1 MKRVFLFS
9 IMLIVALCYV
19 NAQTF
24 MSNGIWY
31 KYIPWS
37 NSVTRDRCAVI
48 APPDNESY
56 PENLE
61 VPATV
66 EYNGKTYNVT
76 ADIDLYNGT
85 PVFKGVK
92 RLRLNV
98 EPFAAETEAMIP
110 WYLPINIVNAE
121 NLESVE
127 IPYFGSGT
135 INIKNC
141 HNIAEIKTIQW
152 PAMIS
157 ISSCNIK
164 YLTLPSKSSGV
175 TITDMPNLEYLSFY
189 AYRNV
194 TVSNCPNLEHLE
206 VYGWRCDKCIMRD
219 RILGTFDKSFT
230 IEGCDN
236 VKSLVADVDCFKA
249 ERYTYTYA
257 LIDTIE
263 LFYNLK
269 SVESLTLGEC
279 FTEISLS
286 KLELFNYYFPKLK
299 SLYCAYATKIMESAF
314 IDCPLLEEYTLGDYV
329 TSISSKAF
337 NGSNISRIL
346 TTPDCR
352 FSVASFCIINDSDNS
367 ITGIMKD
374 DATQLYI
381 PDFVKAIRNKVFYQ
395 NSSLQEMELQCDCA
409 NYIGSYAFAEC
420 SKLSSFSIQS
430 VNNIKNNAFSNCR
443 KLKEFTAEQIDT
455 IGSEAF
461 YNCALLDNINLKN
474 TRSIGYKAFSY
485 CTSLTALNIPQ
496 VEFIRGEAFLGCSEL
511 KEIEL
516 TKVKDIADFA
526 FKGCSSLS
534 RIKLLCET
542 PPSIVSVVSPSFDD
556 RAYENAIV
564 TVPKGTLEAYKST
577 SWRLFKKLQEGDYA
591 GVENIESDMPEIKA
605 VNGEI
610 VVNGGSADIYT
621 ISGQVVGLGVSQIAV
636 APGIYIVRSGNN
648 AKKIVVR

>member
-31 KYIPWS
+31 KYIYQS
-37 NSVTRDRCAVI
+37 YGGLYREKCAVI

-76 ADIDLYNGT
+76 ADIDLYNGA

-92 RLRLNV
+92 RLRLNLK
-98 EPFAAETEAMIP
+98 PFNVGEEGTFP

-164 YLTLPSKSSGV
+164 SLTLPSKSSGV
-175 TITDMPNLEYLSFY
+175 TVSDMPNLEYLSFY
-189 AYRNV
+189 ASKNV

-206 VYGWRCDKCIMRD
+206 VYGWRCGNCIMRD
-219 RILGTFDKSFT
+219 RIFGTFDKSFT

-263 LFYNLK
+263 LFCNLK

-279 FTEISLS
+279 FTEISSS
-286 KLELFNYYFPKLK
+286 KLLNFNSYFPNVK
-299 SLYCAYATKIMESAF
+299 SLYCAYATKIMDSAF
-314 IDCPLLEEYTLGDYV
+314 ADCPVVEEYTIGDYV

-352 FSVASFCIINDSDNS
+352 FSVASYCLIDNTNNS
-367 ITGIMKD
+367 LVGLLRD
-374 DATQLYI
+374 DAPQLSV
-381 PDFVKAIRNKVFYQ
+381 PDFVKAIGSKVFYK
-395 NSSLQEMELQCDCA
+395 NESLQAVELQRDWT

-420 SKLSSFSIQS
+420 PELTSFSLQY
-430 VNNIKNNAFSNCR
+430 VNDIRNNAFSNCG
-443 KLKEFTAEQIDT
+443 KLEEFTAKHIRT
-455 IGSEAF
+455 IGNS
-461 YNCALLDNINLKN
+461 
-474 TRSIGYKAFSY
+474 AFSG
-485 CTSLTALNIPQ
+485 CKALSAIHLSQ
-496 VEFIRGEAFLGCSEL
+496 AETIGDEAFLGCSGI

-516 TKVKDIADFA
+516 AKAKTIGKYA
-526 FKGCSSLS
+526 FKLCNSLS
-534 RIKLLCET
+534 HIKLLCET
-542 PPSIVSVVSPSFDD
+542 PPTLAVASMYDDKSCVFDEW
-556 RAYENAIV
+556 AYENAIV
-564 TVPKGTLEAYKST
+564 TVPKGSLGAYKWDMF
-577 SWRLFKKLQEGDYA
+577 WRWFKNLQEGDYA
-591 GVENIESDMPEIKA
+591 GIEITESDMPEIKA

-621 ISGQVVGLGVSQIAV
+621 ISGQAVGLGVSQIAV